1 MDLSRLTSCLRLGAP
16 AIILGCFLFAALAP
30 AAAAADTVVIGT
42 PQASSTTAT
51 SSQNVNKDATWEVK
65 CGSGT
70 YLDEVDPAS
79 AAWGTYPT
87 VGYVLIYCHSPNDL
101 SDDERDRIT
110 GLVRC
115 TGGSALTGLA
125 VNADRYIKDFKI
137 RCGEIV
143 AQSGQQPRVDD
154 HGYRGSWLLDQVE
167 NNDTQTGLA
176 CGAQQVATGLRIG
189 YRKNGDQR
197 AFTSVQ
203 LFCATVSSASATDT
217 GQTTAAE
224 TTKTKTKTAVG
235 ARPTPT
241 KTVTTK
247 GPKQGSTPRPVTPV
261 NAGKA
266 AGAGKIPGK
275 HK

>member
-1 MDLSRLTSCLRLGAP
+1 MEISRLKSCLLRGAQ
-16 AIILGCFLFAALAP
+16 ALTLGCVLLAVLAP
-30 AAAAADTVVIGT
+30 AAAAGDTVVIGT
-42 PQASSTTAT
+42 PQVSSSTAT
-51 SSQNVNKDATWEVK
+51 STQNAHKDVTWDVK

-87 VGYVLIYCHSPNDL
+87 VGYVLIYC
-101 SDDERDRIT
+101 SDDERDRIY

-143 AQSGQQPRVDD
+143 AQSGQKPRVDD

-203 LFCATVSSASATDT
+203 LFCSTVSSASATDT
-217 GQTTAAE
+217 GQKTDADTS
-224 TTKTKTKTAVG
+224 KTKTKVAAG
-235 ARPTPT
+235 AKPNPT
-241 KTVTTK
+241 KAMTTK
-247 GPKQGSTPRPVTPV
+247 GPKQGSTPRPLTPV
-261 NAGKA
+261 HGRKGK
-266 AGAGKIPGK
+266 
-275 HK
+275 